1 MMSSIEPQ
9 VCQYIVTSFVYCMR
23 AYIRI
28 CNLQVVASACAQE
41 ERIREKCSDIGIILN
56 A

>member
-1 MMSSIEPQ
+1 MMSSIESH
-9 VCQYIVTSFVYCMR
+9 VCQYIVTSFVYCMH
-23 AYIRI
+23 AYIRV

-41 ERIREKCSDIGIILN
+41 ERIRETSSEIGIILN